1 MTNRFVN
8 IFDGENDGLVG
19 HESFEWGSKYI
30 YLSAPGSRGISHGD
44 VIDLNRENIKG
55 FDVRAFL
62 RRPCPRPEKTRILMN
77 KENTENVNRSN
88 EPEKA
93 AAGPLT
99 VIYTDTVYGKEA
111 EALAEHTGAG
121 KAQYTENAP
130 AHHQGAGLVLSGSTT
145 AGCRLLTVRYHCR
158 RTLHLCCRGSKKT
171 TWKGNYWVKASRI
184 KGMNAADGQLRAVDA
199 TAGFGEDSLLL
210 AAAGYNVELYEYD
223 PVIAALLRDALRRA
237 AKSSYDALRDAVS
250 RMDLREGD
258 SVSAMRAMAG
268 SNEPPDIV
276 LLDPMFPE
284 RRKSALVKKKFQ
296 LLAAAGKPVRGS

>member
-1 MTNRFVN
+1 
-8 IFDGENDGLVG
+8 
-19 HESFEWGSKYI
+19 
-30 YLSAPGSRGISHGD
+30 
-44 VIDLNRENIKG
+44 
-55 FDVRAFL
+55 
-62 RRPCPRPEKTRILMN
+62 MN

-99 VIYTDTVYGKEA
+99 VIYTDTVYEKEA

-121 KAQYTENAP
+121 NAQYTENAP
-130 AHHQGAGLVLSGSTT
+130 AHDQGAGLMLLLDDSGLSLTDGKISLQADLTSMLP
-145 AGCRLLTVRYHCR
+145 LL
-158 RTLHLCCRGSKKT
+158 KK
-171 TWKGNYWVKASRI
+171 NNLEREFLVKASRI
-184 KGMNAADGQLRAVDA
+184 KGLNATDGQLRAVDA

-237 AKSSYDALRDAVS
+237 AKSSDDALRDAVS

-296 LLAAAGKPVRGS
+296 LLQQLESPCEGADESELLEAAEAAGPRRIIIKRPLKGPYLAGRRPGYSITGKAVRYDCIVIPR

>member
-1 MTNRFVN
+1 
-8 IFDGENDGLVG
+8 
-19 HESFEWGSKYI
+19 
-30 YLSAPGSRGISHGD
+30 
-44 VIDLNRENIKG
+44 
-55 FDVRAFL
+55 
-62 RRPCPRPEKTRILMN
+62 MN
-77 KENTENVNRSN
+77 KENIENVNRSN

-99 VIYTDTVYGKEA
+99 MIYTDKVYEKEA

-130 AHHQGAGLVLSGSTT
+130 AHDQGAGLMLLLDDSGLSLTDGKISLQADFTSMLP
-145 AGCRLLTVRYHCR
+145 RL
-158 RTLHLCCRGSKKT
+158 KKS
-171 TWKGNYWVKASRI
+171 NLEREFLVKASRI
-184 KGMNAADGQLRAVDA
+184 KGMNTADGQLRAVDA

-223 PVIAALLRDALRRA
+223 PVIAALLRDARRRA
-237 AKSSYDALRDAVS
+237 AKSSDDALRDAVS

-284 RRKSALVKKKFQ
+284 RRQSALVKKKFQ
-296 LLAAAGKPVRGS
+296 LLQQLESPCEGADESELLEAAEAAGPRRIIIKRPLKGPYLAGRRPGYSITGKAVRYDCIVIPR

>member
-1 MTNRFVN
+1 
-8 IFDGENDGLVG
+8 
-19 HESFEWGSKYI
+19 
-30 YLSAPGSRGISHGD
+30 
-44 VIDLNRENIKG
+44 
-55 FDVRAFL
+55 
-62 RRPCPRPEKTRILMN
+62 MN
-77 KENTENVNRSN
+77 KENTENVNKSN
-88 EPEKA
+88 EPGKA

-99 VIYTDTVYGKEA
+99 VIYTNTVYEKEA

-130 AHHQGAGLVLSGSTT
+130 VHAQGAGLMLLLDDSGLSLTDGKISLQADLTSMMP
-145 AGCRLLTVRYHCR
+145 RL
-158 RTLHLCCRGSKKT
+158 KKS
-171 TWKGNYWVKASRI
+171 NLEREFLVKASRI
-184 KGMNAADGQLRAVDA
+184 KGLNAADGQLRAVDA

-237 AKSSYDALRDAVS
+237 AQSSDDALRDAVS

-268 SNEPPDIV
+268 SDEPPDIV

-296 LLAAAGKPVRGS
+296 LLQQLESPCEGADESELLEAAEAARPRRIIIKRPLKGPYLAGRRPGYSITGKAVRYDCIVIPR

>member
-1 MTNRFVN
+1 
-8 IFDGENDGLVG
+8 
-19 HESFEWGSKYI
+19 
-30 YLSAPGSRGISHGD
+30 
-44 VIDLNRENIKG
+44 
-55 FDVRAFL
+55 
-62 RRPCPRPEKTRILMN
+62 MN
-77 KENTENVNRSN
+77 KENTENVNKSN
-88 EPEKA
+88 EPGKT

-99 VIYTDTVYGKEA
+99 VIYTDTVYKKEA

-130 AHHQGAGLVLSGSTT
+130 VHDQGAGLMLLLDDSGLSLTDGKISLQADLTSMLP
-145 AGCRLLTVRYHCR
+145 RL
-158 RTLHLCCRGSKKT
+158 KK
-171 TWKGNYWVKASRI
+171 NNLEREFLVKASRI

-210 AAAGYNVELYEYD
+210 AVAGYNVELYEYD

-237 AKSSYDALRDAVS
+237 AKSSDDALRDAVS

-268 SNEPPDIV
+268 SNEQPDIV

-296 LLAAAGKPVRGS
+296 LLQQLESPCEGADESELLEAAEAAGPRRIIIKRPLKGPYLAGRRPGYSITGKAVRYDCIVIPR

>member
-1 MTNRFVN
+1 
-8 IFDGENDGLVG
+8 
-19 HESFEWGSKYI
+19 
-30 YLSAPGSRGISHGD
+30 
-44 VIDLNRENIKG
+44 
-55 FDVRAFL
+55 
-62 RRPCPRPEKTRILMN
+62 MN
-77 KENTENVNRSN
+77 KENIENVNRSN

-130 AHHQGAGLVLSGSTT
+130 AHDQGAGLMLLLDDSGLSLTDGKISLQADLTSMLP
-145 AGCRLLTVRYHCR
+145 RL
-158 RTLHLCCRGSKKT
+158 KK
-171 TWKGNYWVKASRI
+171 NNLERELLVKASRI

-296 LLAAAGKPVRGS
+296 LLQQLESPCEGADESELLEAAEAAGPRRIIIKRPLKGPYLAGRRPGYSITGKAVRYDCIVIPR

>member
-1 MTNRFVN
+1 
-8 IFDGENDGLVG
+8 
-19 HESFEWGSKYI
+19 
-30 YLSAPGSRGISHGD
+30 
-44 VIDLNRENIKG
+44 
-55 FDVRAFL
+55 
-62 RRPCPRPEKTRILMN
+62 MN

-130 AHHQGAGLVLSGSTT
+130 AHDQGAGLMLLLDDSGLSLTDGKISLQADLTSMLP
-145 AGCRLLTVRYHCR
+145 RL
-158 RTLHLCCRGSKKT
+158 KK
-171 TWKGNYWVKASRI
+171 NNLERELLVKASRI

-237 AKSSYDALRDAVS
+237 AKSSDDALRDAVS

-296 LLAAAGKPVRGS
+296 LLQQLESPCEGADESELLEAAEAAGPRRIIIKRPLKGPYLAGRRPGYSITGKAVRYDCIVIPR

>member
-1 MTNRFVN
+1 
-8 IFDGENDGLVG
+8 
-19 HESFEWGSKYI
+19 
-30 YLSAPGSRGISHGD
+30 
-44 VIDLNRENIKG
+44 
-55 FDVRAFL
+55 
-62 RRPCPRPEKTRILMN
+62 MN

-99 VIYTDTVYGKEA
+99 VIYTDTVYEKEA

-130 AHHQGAGLVLSGSTT
+130 AHDQGAGLMLLLDDSGLSLTDGKISLQADLTSMLP
-145 AGCRLLTVRYHCR
+145 RL
-158 RTLHLCCRGSKKT
+158 KK
-171 TWKGNYWVKASRI
+171 NNLERELLVKASRI

-237 AKSSYDALRDAVS
+237 AKSSDDALRDAVS

-296 LLAAAGKPVRGS
+296 LLQQLESPCEGADEGELLEAAEAAGPRRIIIKRPLKGPYLAGRRPGYSITGKAVRYDCIVIPR

>member
-1 MTNRFVN
+1 
-8 IFDGENDGLVG
+8 
-19 HESFEWGSKYI
+19 
-30 YLSAPGSRGISHGD
+30 
-44 VIDLNRENIKG
+44 
-55 FDVRAFL
+55 
-62 RRPCPRPEKTRILMN
+62 MN
-77 KENTENVNRSN
+77 KENIENVNRSN

-99 VIYTDTVYGKEA
+99 VIYTDTVYKKEA
-111 EALAEHTGAG
+111 EAIAEHTGAG
-121 KAQYTENAP
+121 KAQYTENVSSQDP
-130 AHHQGAGLVLSGSTT
+130 GTGLLLLLDDSGLSLTDGKISLQADFTSMLP
-145 AGCRLLTVRYHCR
+145 RL
-158 RTLHLCCRGSKKT
+158 KKS
-171 TWKGNYWVKASRI
+171 NLEREFLVKASRI

-237 AKSSYDALRDAVS
+237 AKSSDDALRDAVS

-296 LLAAAGKPVRGS
+296 LLQQLESPCEGADESELLEAAEAAGPRRIIIKRPLKGPYLAGRRPGYSITGKAVRYDCIVIPR

>member
-1 MTNRFVN
+1 
-8 IFDGENDGLVG
+8 
-19 HESFEWGSKYI
+19 
-30 YLSAPGSRGISHGD
+30 
-44 VIDLNRENIKG
+44 
-55 FDVRAFL
+55 
-62 RRPCPRPEKTRILMN
+62 MN
-77 KENTENVNRSN
+77 KENTENVNKSN

-99 VIYTDTVYGKEA
+99 VIYTDTVYEKEA

-130 AHHQGAGLVLSGSTT
+130 AQDPGTGLMLLLDDSGLSLTDGKISLQADLTSMLP
-145 AGCRLLTVRYHCR
+145 RLKKSNLEREFLVR
-158 RTLHLCCRGSKKT
+158 
-171 TWKGNYWVKASRI
+171 ASRI
-184 KGMNAADGQLRAVDA
+184 KGLNAADGQLRAVDA

-210 AAAGYNVELYEYD
+210 AATGYNVELYEYD

-237 AKSSYDALRDAVS
+237 AQSSDDALRDAVS

-268 SNEPPDIV
+268 SDEPPDIV

-296 LLAAAGKPVRGS
+296 LLQQLESPCKGADESELLGAAEAAGPRRIIIKRPLKGPYLAGRRPGYSITGKAVRYDCIVIPR

>member
-1 MTNRFVN
+1 
-8 IFDGENDGLVG
+8 
-19 HESFEWGSKYI
+19 
-30 YLSAPGSRGISHGD
+30 
-44 VIDLNRENIKG
+44 
-55 FDVRAFL
+55 
-62 RRPCPRPEKTRILMN
+62 MN
-77 KENTENVNRSN
+77 KENTENVNKSN

-99 VIYTDTVYGKEA
+99 VIYTDTVYKKEA

-130 AHHQGAGLVLSGSTT
+130 AHDQGTGLMLLLDDSGLSLTDGKISLQADLTSMLP
-145 AGCRLLTVRYHCR
+145 RL
-158 RTLHLCCRGSKKT
+158 KKS
-171 TWKGNYWVKASRI
+171 NLEREFLVKASRI
-184 KGMNAADGQLRAVDA
+184 KGLNAADGQLRAVDA

-237 AKSSYDALRDAVS
+237 AQSSDDALRDAVS

-296 LLAAAGKPVRGS
+296 LLQQLESPCEGADEGELLEAAEAAGPRRIIIKRPLKGPYLAGRRPGYSITGKAVRYDCIVIPR

>member
-1 MTNRFVN
+1 
-8 IFDGENDGLVG
+8 
-19 HESFEWGSKYI
+19 
-30 YLSAPGSRGISHGD
+30 
-44 VIDLNRENIKG
+44 
-55 FDVRAFL
+55 
-62 RRPCPRPEKTRILMN
+62 MN

-99 VIYTDTVYGKEA
+99 VIYTDTVYEKEA

-130 AHHQGAGLVLSGSTT
+130 AHDQDAGLMLLLDDSGLSLTDGKISLQADFTSMLP
-145 AGCRLLTVRYHCR
+145 RL
-158 RTLHLCCRGSKKT
+158 KKS
-171 TWKGNYWVKASRI
+171 NLEREFLVKASRI

-237 AKSSYDALRDAVS
+237 AKSSDDALRDAVS

-296 LLAAAGKPVRGS
+296 LLQQLESPCEGADESELLEAAEAAGPRRIIIKRPLKGPYLAGRRPGYSITGKAVRYDCIVIPR

>member
-1 MTNRFVN
+1 
-8 IFDGENDGLVG
+8 
-19 HESFEWGSKYI
+19 
-30 YLSAPGSRGISHGD
+30 
-44 VIDLNRENIKG
+44 
-55 FDVRAFL
+55 
-62 RRPCPRPEKTRILMN
+62 MN

-99 VIYTDTVYGKEA
+99 VIYTDTVYEKEA

-130 AHHQGAGLVLSGSTT
+130 AHDQGAGLMLLLDDSGLSLTDGKISLQ
-145 AGCRLLTVRYHCR
+145 ADLISMLPRL
-158 RTLHLCCRGSKKT
+158 KK
-171 TWKGNYWVKASRI
+171 NNLEREFLVKASRI

-237 AKSSYDALRDAVS
+237 AKSSDDALRDAVS

-296 LLAAAGKPVRGS
+296 LLQQLESPCEGADESELLEAAEAAGPRRIIIKRPLKGSYLAGRRPGYSITGKAVRYDCIVIPR

>member
-1 MTNRFVN
+1 
-8 IFDGENDGLVG
+8 
-19 HESFEWGSKYI
+19 
-30 YLSAPGSRGISHGD
+30 
-44 VIDLNRENIKG
+44 
-55 FDVRAFL
+55 
-62 RRPCPRPEKTRILMN
+62 MN

-88 EPEKA
+88 ETGKA
-93 AAGPLT
+93 AAGLLT
-99 VIYTDTVYGKEA
+99 VIYTDTVYEKEA

-130 AHHQGAGLVLSGSTT
+130 AQDPGTGLMLLLDDSGLSLTDGKISLQANLTSMLP
-145 AGCRLLTVRYHCR
+145 RL
-158 RTLHLCCRGSKKT
+158 KKS
-171 TWKGNYWVKASRI
+171 NLEREFLVKASRI

-237 AKSSYDALRDAVS
+237 AKSSDDALRDAVS

-296 LLAAAGKPVRGS
+296 LLQQLESPCEGADESELLEAAEAAGPRRIIIKRPLKGPYLAGRRPGYSITGKAVRYDCIVIPR

>member
-1 MTNRFVN
+1 
-8 IFDGENDGLVG
+8 
-19 HESFEWGSKYI
+19 
-30 YLSAPGSRGISHGD
+30 
-44 VIDLNRENIKG
+44 
-55 FDVRAFL
+55 
-62 RRPCPRPEKTRILMN
+62 MN
-77 KENTENVNRSN
+77 KENTENVNKSN

-99 VIYTDTVYGKEA
+99 VIYTDTVYEKEA

-121 KAQYTENAP
+121 AARCTENAP
-130 AHHQGAGLVLSGSTT
+130 AYDPGTGLMLLLDDSGLSLTDGKISLQADLTSMLP
-145 AGCRLLTVRYHCR
+145 RL
-158 RTLHLCCRGSKKT
+158 KKS
-171 TWKGNYWVKASRI
+171 NLEREFLVKASRI
-184 KGMNAADGQLRAVDA
+184 KGLNAADGQFRAVDA

-237 AKSSYDALRDAVS
+237 AQSSDDALRDAVS

-268 SNEPPDIV
+268 SDEPPDIV

-296 LLAAAGKPVRGS
+296 LLQQLESPCKGADESELLGAAEAAGPRRIIIKRPLKGPYLAGRRPGYSITGKAVRYDCIVIPR

>member
-1 MTNRFVN
+1 
-8 IFDGENDGLVG
+8 
-19 HESFEWGSKYI
+19 
-30 YLSAPGSRGISHGD
+30 
-44 VIDLNRENIKG
+44 
-55 FDVRAFL
+55 
-62 RRPCPRPEKTRILMN
+62 MN

-99 VIYTDTVYGKEA
+99 VIYTDTVYEKEA

-130 AHHQGAGLVLSGSTT
+130 AQDPGTGLMLLLDDSGLSLTDGKISLQADLTSMLP
-145 AGCRLLTVRYHCR
+145 RL
-158 RTLHLCCRGSKKT
+158 KKS
-171 TWKGNYWVKASRI
+171 NLEREFLVKASRI
-184 KGMNAADGQLRAVDA
+184 KGLNAADGQLRAVDA

-210 AAAGYNVELYEYD
+210 AATGYNVELYEYD

-237 AKSSYDALRDAVS
+237 AQSSDDALRDAVS

-268 SNEPPDIV
+268 SDEPPDIV

-296 LLAAAGKPVRGS
+296 LLQQLESPCEGADESELLEAAEAAGPRRIIIKRPLKGPYLAGRRPGYSITGKAVRYDCIVIPR

>member
-1 MTNRFVN
+1 
-8 IFDGENDGLVG
+8 
-19 HESFEWGSKYI
+19 
-30 YLSAPGSRGISHGD
+30 
-44 VIDLNRENIKG
+44 
-55 FDVRAFL
+55 
-62 RRPCPRPEKTRILMN
+62 MN

-99 VIYTDTVYGKEA
+99 VIYTDTVYEKEA

-130 AHHQGAGLVLSGSTT
+130 AHDQGAGLWLLLDDSGLSLTDGKISLQADFTSMLP
-145 AGCRLLTVRYHCR
+145 RL
-158 RTLHLCCRGSKKT
+158 KKS
-171 TWKGNYWVKASRI
+171 NLEREFLVKASRI

-237 AKSSYDALRDAVS
+237 AKSSDDALSDAVS

-296 LLAAAGKPVRGS
+296 LLQQLESPCEGADESELLEAAEAAGPRRIIIKRPLKGPYLAGRRPGYSITGKAVRYDCIVIPR

>member
-1 MTNRFVN
+1 
-8 IFDGENDGLVG
+8 
-19 HESFEWGSKYI
+19 
-30 YLSAPGSRGISHGD
+30 
-44 VIDLNRENIKG
+44 
-55 FDVRAFL
+55 
-62 RRPCPRPEKTRILMN
+62 MN
-77 KENTENVNRSN
+77 KENTENVNKSN

-99 VIYTDTVYGKEA
+99 VIYTDTVYKKEA

-130 AHHQGAGLVLSGSTT
+130 AHDQGTGLMLLLDDSGLSLTDGKISLQADLTSMLP
-145 AGCRLLTVRYHCR
+145 RL
-158 RTLHLCCRGSKKT
+158 KKS
-171 TWKGNYWVKASRI
+171 NLEREFLVKASRI
-184 KGMNAADGQLRAVDA
+184 KGLNAADGQLRAVDA
-199 TAGFGEDSLLL
+199 TAGFGEDSLML

-237 AKSSYDALRDAVS
+237 AQSSDDALRDAIS

-268 SNEPPDIV
+268 SDEPPDIV

-296 LLAAAGKPVRGS
+296 LLQQLESPCEGADESELLEAAEAAGPRRIIIKRPLKGPYLAGRRPGYSITGKAVRYDCIVIPR

>member
-1 MTNRFVN
+1 
-8 IFDGENDGLVG
+8 
-19 HESFEWGSKYI
+19 
-30 YLSAPGSRGISHGD
+30 
-44 VIDLNRENIKG
+44 
-55 FDVRAFL
+55 
-62 RRPCPRPEKTRILMN
+62 MN

-130 AHHQGAGLVLSGSTT
+130 AHDQGAGLMLLLDDSGLSLTDGKISLQADLTSMLP
-145 AGCRLLTVRYHCR
+145 RL
-158 RTLHLCCRGSKKT
+158 KK
-171 TWKGNYWVKASRI
+171 NNLERELLVKASRI

-296 LLAAAGKPVRGS
+296 LLQQLESPCEGADESELLEAAEAAGPRRIIIKRPLKGPYLAGRRPGYSITGKAVRYDCIVIPR

>member
-1 MTNRFVN
+1 
-8 IFDGENDGLVG
+8 
-19 HESFEWGSKYI
+19 
-30 YLSAPGSRGISHGD
+30 
-44 VIDLNRENIKG
+44 
-55 FDVRAFL
+55 
-62 RRPCPRPEKTRILMN
+62 MN

-99 VIYTDTVYGKEA
+99 VIYTDTVYEKEA

-130 AHHQGAGLVLSGSTT
+130 AQDPGTGLMLLLDDSGLSLTDGKISLQADLTSMLP
-145 AGCRLLTVRYHCR
+145 RL
-158 RTLHLCCRGSKKT
+158 KKS
-171 TWKGNYWVKASRI
+171 NLEREFLVKASRI
-184 KGMNAADGQLRAVDA
+184 KGLNAADGQLRAVDA

-237 AKSSYDALRDAVS
+237 AKSSDDALRDAVN

-296 LLAAAGKPVRGS
+296 LLQQLESPCEGADESELLEAAEAAGPRRIIIKRPLKGPYLAGRRPGYSITGKAVRYDCIVIPR

>member
-1 MTNRFVN
+1 
-8 IFDGENDGLVG
+8 
-19 HESFEWGSKYI
+19 
-30 YLSAPGSRGISHGD
+30 
-44 VIDLNRENIKG
+44 
-55 FDVRAFL
+55 
-62 RRPCPRPEKTRILMN
+62 MN
-77 KENTENVNRSN
+77 KENTENVNESN

-93 AAGPLT
+93 AAKPLT
-99 VIYTDTVYGKEA
+99 VIYTDTVYKKEA
-111 EALAEHTGAG
+111 EAIAEHTGAG
-121 KAQYTENAP
+121 KAQYTENASSQDP
-130 AHHQGAGLVLSGSTT
+130 GAGLLLLLDDSGLSLTDGKISLQADFTSMLP
-145 AGCRLLTVRYHCR
+145 RL
-158 RTLHLCCRGSKKT
+158 KKS
-171 TWKGNYWVKASRI
+171 NLEREFLVKASRI

-210 AAAGYNVELYEYD
+210 AAAGYDLELYEYD

-237 AKSSYDALRDAVS
+237 AQSSDDALRDAVS

-296 LLAAAGKPVRGS
+296 LLQQLESPCEGVDESELLEAAEAAGPRRIIIKRPLKGPYLAGRRPGYSITGKAVRYDCIVIPR

>member
-1 MTNRFVN
+1 
-8 IFDGENDGLVG
+8 
-19 HESFEWGSKYI
+19 
-30 YLSAPGSRGISHGD
+30 
-44 VIDLNRENIKG
+44 
-55 FDVRAFL
+55 
-62 RRPCPRPEKTRILMN
+62 MN
-77 KENTENVNRSN
+77 KENIENVNRSN

-99 VIYTDTVYGKEA
+99 VIYTDTVYEKEA

-121 KAQYTENAP
+121 KAQYTENVSSQDP
-130 AHHQGAGLVLSGSTT
+130 GTGLLLLLDDSGLSLTDGKISLQADFTSMLP
-145 AGCRLLTVRYHCR
+145 RL
-158 RTLHLCCRGSKKT
+158 KKS
-171 TWKGNYWVKASRI
+171 NLEREFLVKASRI

-237 AKSSYDALRDAVS
+237 AKSSDDALRDAVS

-296 LLAAAGKPVRGS
+296 LLQQLESPCEGADESELLEAAEAAGPRRIIIKRPLKGPYLAGRRPGYSITGKAVRYDCIVIPR

>member
-1 MTNRFVN
+1 
-8 IFDGENDGLVG
+8 
-19 HESFEWGSKYI
+19 
-30 YLSAPGSRGISHGD
+30 
-44 VIDLNRENIKG
+44 
-55 FDVRAFL
+55 
-62 RRPCPRPEKTRILMN
+62 MN

-99 VIYTDTVYGKEA
+99 VIYTDTVYEKEA

-130 AHHQGAGLVLSGSTT
+130 AQDPGTGLMLLLDDSGLSLTDGKISLQADLTSMLP
-145 AGCRLLTVRYHCR
+145 RLKKSNLEREFLVR
-158 RTLHLCCRGSKKT
+158 
-171 TWKGNYWVKASRI
+171 ASRI
-184 KGMNAADGQLRAVDA
+184 KGLNAADGQLRAVDA

-210 AAAGYNVELYEYD
+210 AATGYNVELYEYD

-237 AKSSYDALRDAVS
+237 AQSSDDALRDAVS

-268 SNEPPDIV
+268 SDEPPDIV

-296 LLAAAGKPVRGS
+296 LLQQLESPCEGADESELLEAAEAAGPRRIIIKRPLKGPYLAGRRPGYSITGKAVRYDCIVIPR

>member
-1 MTNRFVN
+1 
-8 IFDGENDGLVG
+8 
-19 HESFEWGSKYI
+19 
-30 YLSAPGSRGISHGD
+30 
-44 VIDLNRENIKG
+44 
-55 FDVRAFL
+55 
-62 RRPCPRPEKTRILMN
+62 MN
-77 KENTENVNRSN
+77 KENTENVNESN

-93 AAGPLT
+93 AAKPLT
-99 VIYTDTVYGKEA
+99 VIYTDTVYKKEA
-111 EALAEHTGAG
+111 EAIAEHTGAG

-130 AHHQGAGLVLSGSTT
+130 AQDPGTGLWLLLDDSGLSLTDGKISLQADFTSMLP
-145 AGCRLLTVRYHCR
+145 RL
-158 RTLHLCCRGSKKT
+158 KKS
-171 TWKGNYWVKASRI
+171 NLEREFLVKASRI

-237 AKSSYDALRDAVS
+237 AKSSDDALRDAVS

-296 LLAAAGKPVRGS
+296 LLQQLESPCEGADEGELLEAAEAAGPRRIIIKRPLKGPYLAGRRPGYSITGKAVRYDCIVIPR

>member
-1 MTNRFVN
+1 
-8 IFDGENDGLVG
+8 
-19 HESFEWGSKYI
+19 
-30 YLSAPGSRGISHGD
+30 
-44 VIDLNRENIKG
+44 
-55 FDVRAFL
+55 
-62 RRPCPRPEKTRILMN
+62 MN

-88 EPEKA
+88 EPGKA

-99 VIYTDTVYGKEA
+99 VIYTDTVYKKEA
-111 EALAEHTGAG
+111 EAIAEHTGAG
-121 KAQYTENAP
+121 KAQYTENVSSQDP
-130 AHHQGAGLVLSGSTT
+130 GTGLLLLLDDSGLSLTDGKISLQADFTSMLP
-145 AGCRLLTVRYHCR
+145 RL
-158 RTLHLCCRGSKKT
+158 KKS
-171 TWKGNYWVKASRI
+171 NLEREFLVKASRI

-210 AAAGYNVELYEYD
+210 AAAGYDLELYEYD

-237 AKSSYDALRDAVS
+237 AQSSDDALRDAVS

-296 LLAAAGKPVRGS
+296 LLQQLESPCEGADESELLEAAEAAGPRRIIIKRPLKGPYLAGRRPGYSITGKAVRYDCIVIPR

>member
-1 MTNRFVN
+1 
-8 IFDGENDGLVG
+8 
-19 HESFEWGSKYI
+19 
-30 YLSAPGSRGISHGD
+30 
-44 VIDLNRENIKG
+44 
-55 FDVRAFL
+55 
-62 RRPCPRPEKTRILMN
+62 MN

-88 EPEKA
+88 EPGKA
-93 AAGPLT
+93 TTGPLT
-99 VIYTDTVYGKEA
+99 VIYTDTVYEKEA
-111 EALAEHTGAG
+111 EALTEHTGAG

-130 AHHQGAGLVLSGSTT
+130 AHDQGAGLMLLLDDSGLSLTDGKISLQADFTSMLP
-145 AGCRLLTVRYHCR
+145 RL
-158 RTLHLCCRGSKKT
+158 KKS
-171 TWKGNYWVKASRI
+171 NLEREFLVKASRI

-237 AKSSYDALRDAVS
+237 AKSSDDALRDAVS

-296 LLAAAGKPVRGS
+296 LLQQLESPCEGADESELLEAAEAAGPRRIIIKRPLKGPYLAGRRPGYSITGKAVRYDCIVIPR

>member
-1 MTNRFVN
+1 
-8 IFDGENDGLVG
+8 
-19 HESFEWGSKYI
+19 
-30 YLSAPGSRGISHGD
+30 
-44 VIDLNRENIKG
+44 
-55 FDVRAFL
+55 
-62 RRPCPRPEKTRILMN
+62 MN

-93 AAGPLT
+93 AAGPLI
-99 VIYTDTVYGKEA
+99 VIYTDTVYEKEA

-130 AHHQGAGLVLSGSTT
+130 AHDQGAGLMLLLDDSGLSLTDGKISLQADFTSMLP
-145 AGCRLLTVRYHCR
+145 RL
-158 RTLHLCCRGSKKT
+158 KKS
-171 TWKGNYWVKASRI
+171 NLEREFLVKASRI
-184 KGMNAADGQLRAVDA
+184 KGMNAVDGQLRAVDA

-237 AKSSYDALRDAVS
+237 AKSSDDALRDAVS

-296 LLAAAGKPVRGS
+296 LLQQLESPCEGADESELLEAAEAAGPRRIIIKRPLKGPYLAGRRPGYSITGKAVRYDCIVIPR

>member
-1 MTNRFVN
+1 
-8 IFDGENDGLVG
+8 
-19 HESFEWGSKYI
+19 
-30 YLSAPGSRGISHGD
+30 
-44 VIDLNRENIKG
+44 
-55 FDVRAFL
+55 
-62 RRPCPRPEKTRILMN
+62 MN
-77 KENTENVNRSN
+77 KENTENLNESN

-93 AAGPLT
+93 ASKPLT
-99 VIYTDTVYGKEA
+99 VIYTDTVYKKEA
-111 EALAEHTGAG
+111 EAIAEHTGAG
-121 KAQYTENAP
+121 KAQYTENASSQDP
-130 AHHQGAGLVLSGSTT
+130 GTGLLLLLDDSGLSLTDGKISLQADLTSMLP
-145 AGCRLLTVRYHCR
+145 RL
-158 RTLHLCCRGSKKT
+158 KK
-171 TWKGNYWVKASRI
+171 NNLEREFLVKASRI

-237 AKSSYDALRDAVS
+237 AKSSDDALRDAVS

-296 LLAAAGKPVRGS
+296 LLQQLESPCEGADESELLEAAEAAGPRRIIIKRPLKGPYLAGRRPGYSITGKAVRYDCIVIPR

>member
-1 MTNRFVN
+1 
-8 IFDGENDGLVG
+8 
-19 HESFEWGSKYI
+19 
-30 YLSAPGSRGISHGD
+30 
-44 VIDLNRENIKG
+44 
-55 FDVRAFL
+55 
-62 RRPCPRPEKTRILMN
+62 MN
-77 KENTENVNRSN
+77 KENAENVNRSN

-99 VIYTDTVYGKEA
+99 VIYTDTVYEKEA

-121 KAQYTENAP
+121 KAQYTENAQ
-130 AHHQGAGLVLSGSTT
+130 AHDQGAGLMLLLDDSGLSLTDGKISLQADLTSMLL
-145 AGCRLLTVRYHCR
+145 RL
-158 RTLHLCCRGSKKT
+158 KK
-171 TWKGNYWVKASRI
+171 NNLEREFLVKASRI

-237 AKSSYDALRDAVS
+237 AKSSDDALRDAVS

-284 RRKSALVKKKFQ
+284 RRKNALVKKKFQ
-296 LLAAAGKPVRGS
+296 LLQQLESPCEGADESELLEAAEAAGPRRIIIKRPLKGPYLAGRRPGYSITGKAVRYDCIVIPR